1 MTLSAHLE
9 FFTALFVILN
19 PIGVAPLFA
28 SLTEDMAAP
37 QRARVALVTAIAVFV
52 TCTVC
57 AFGGRFVLEFFG
69 IDINDLQVA
78 GGLVVLL
85 IGLGMINAQP
95 DRTRHTPAETAA
107 GRAKPNPAVVPLAI
121 PLTSGPGAM
130 ATAIL
135 SSAATRPW
143 SDAMVIAAT
152 ILVCSILVYVIYRS
166 SGRLERVLGVS
177 GMGILTRVMGLVV
190 AAIAIKMIATGMRQL
205 FPMLGAG

>member
-1 MTLSAHLE
+1 MHFSAHLE

-28 SLTEDMAAP
+28 SLTEDMAPA
-37 QRARVALVTAIAVFV
+37 QRNHTALITAIAVLL
-52 TCTVC
+52 TCGVC
-57 AFGGRFVLEFFG
+57 AFAGRAVLEFFG
-69 IDINDLQVA
+69 IDVNDLQVA

-107 GRAKPNPAVVPLAI
+107 SRVKPNPAVVPLAI

-135 SSAATRPW
+135 SSASSRPLA
-143 SDAMVIAAT
+143 DMLVIGAT
-152 ILVCSILVYVIYRS
+152 ILLCSILVYVIYRS
-166 SGRLERVLGVS
+166 SGRLERLLGVS

-190 AAIAIKMIATGMRQL
+190 AAIAIKMIATGLRQL